1 MHIITVCGN
10 GIGSSLM
17 LAGKVEE
24 LCEEEGIKADVE
36 SMDLNGASSAN
47 PDLFITVKELA
58 PELHGNV
65 VIVRSYVNKKKIRED
80 ALEAIKAAA
89 ANAKAAQKGAVP
101 CGRGKRAHVKKKGS
115 PDASHPSHT

>member
-1 MHIITVCGN
+1 MRRRFWID
-10 GIGSSLM
+10 
-17 LAGKVEE
+17 GKPSRVG
-24 LCEEEGIKADVE
+24 EEGCHAYHHRMRKRHRVQPD
-36 SMDLNGASSAN
+36 ASSAN

-89 ANAKAAQKGAVP
+89 ANA
-101 CGRGKRAHVKKKGS
+101 
-115 PDASHPSHT
+115 

>member
-47 PDLFITVKELA
+47 PDLFITVK
-58 PELHGNV
+58 
-65 VIVRSYVNKKKIRED
+65 D
-80 ALEAIKAAA
+80 
-89 ANAKAAQKGAVP
+89 
-101 CGRGKRAHVKKKGS
+101 
-115 PDASHPSHT
+115 

>member
-89 ANAKAAQKGAVP
+89 ANAAARKRAVP
-101 CGRGKRAHVKKKGS
+101 CGRGNRAHVREKGS
-115 PDASHPSHT
+115 ADASHPSHT

>member
-58 PELHGNV
+58 PE
-65 VIVRSYVNKKKIRED
+65 IVRSYVNKKKIRED

-89 ANAKAAQKGAVP
+89 ANA
-101 CGRGKRAHVKKKGS
+101 
-115 PDASHPSHT
+115 

>member
-65 VIVRSYVNKKKIRED
+65 VIVRSYVKIRED

-89 ANAKAAQKGAVP
+89 ANA
-101 CGRGKRAHVKKKGS
+101 
-115 PDASHPSHT
+115 

>member
-47 PDLFITVKELA
+47 PEDRKS
-58 PELHGNV
+58 V
-65 VIVRSYVNKKKIRED
+65 V
-80 ALEAIKAAA
+80 
-89 ANAKAAQKGAVP
+89 
-101 CGRGKRAHVKKKGS
+101 
-115 PDASHPSHT
+115 